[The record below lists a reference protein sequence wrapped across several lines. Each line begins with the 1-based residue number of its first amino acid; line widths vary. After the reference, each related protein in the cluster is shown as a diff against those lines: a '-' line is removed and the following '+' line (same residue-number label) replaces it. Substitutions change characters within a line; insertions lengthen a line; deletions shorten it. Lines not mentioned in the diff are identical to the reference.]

1 MFFQMRCRS
10 LNNKFINFKCKLFFE
25 KHLQYFWK
33 SMCFR
38 NIPCNV
44 WQCCFFNWSNFGM
57 WIGPGLMC
65 SLPMPFCP
73 RHWKQLFSEKKNLNC
88 LRNKEFLIFK
98 EWNFMVLQ
106 FCPKSTKDKTSP
118 SQKRSKS
125 RPITSGHVVHTSWTT
140 NQKKVLENKLR
151 LMVSSD
157 DISCILQKTRRRSV
171 PTKEK
176 PRERESGKTS
186 NYSLSALQ
194 KVLKKIRYKF
204 IYHAIPLQKQTNDF
218 ICSL

>member
-1 MFFQMRCRS
+1 MQIILWETLTILLKKHVFSKHS
-10 LNNKFINFKCKLFFE
+10 LQCVTMLF
-25 KHLQYFWK
+25 LQLIEFWHVDRPRPNVQSSHAFLSSALK
-33 SMCFR
+33 TTVFR
-38 NIPCNV
+38 
-44 WQCCFFNWSNFGM
+44 
-57 WIGPGLMC
+57 
-65 SLPMPFCP
+65 
-73 RHWKQLFSEKKNLNC
+73 KKNLNC